1 MGLLRDAFTGVFAR
15 SSLPLS
21 WSQYQ
26 GYFGY
31 GGLTYPLVQAPN
43 TSINSKQEPPSA
55 TFNGYASTLY
65 KLNPVLF
72 ACAMVRLNLF
82 SEARFQ
88 FRRFESGRPGELF
101 GSEALRI
108 LEKPWPNGT
117 TGDLLARAIQD
128 ADIAGNAYFARRGMS
143 LRRMRPDWVT
153 IVLGS
158 DVATTESF
166 EDLDMEIL
174 GYLYQPGGAGSGLE
188 PITLLPDEVCHF
200 APIPDPVARFRG
212 MSWLEAVIREL
223 MADNAATEHKLK
235 FFEQGATVNL
245 VVNVSDPNIRT
256 QEQFETWVDTFRRA
270 HEGVSNAF
278 KNMYLSAGTTV
289 TPVGANLEQAA
300 FKAVQ
305 GAGETRIAA
314 AAGVPATIVGISE
327 GLQGSALNAGNYQQA
342 FRRFGDLTMRPL
354 WRNFCGSMGTLVDVP
369 PAAELWYDDR
379 DIPALQ
385 EDLKDAAE
393 IQQMQSAT
401 IRQLVDAGFKPETV
415 VEAVISGD
423 FKRLSHSKLFS
434 VQLQPPGTE
443 APSTNGA
450 GALPIGAPDG

>member
-1 MGLLRDAFTGVFAR
+1 MGFLRDAFTGVFSR

-21 WSQYQ
+21 WNDYQ
-26 GYFGY
+26 SWFGY
-31 GGLTYPLVQAPN
+31 GGLSYPVLAPP
-43 TSINSKQEPPSA
+43 TTLSSKQEPPTASFA
-55 TFNGYASTLY
+55 GYANALY

-82 SEARFQ
+82 AEARFQ

-101 GSEALRI
+101 GSRELGI
-108 LEKPWPNGT
+108 LERPWPNGT
-117 TGDLLARAIQD
+117 TGDLLSRAIQD
-128 ADIAGNAYFARRGMS
+128 ADIAGNAYFARRGS
-143 LRRMRPDWVT
+143 ALRRMRPDWVT

-158 DVATTESF
+158 EFSQSESY
-166 EDLDMEIL
+166 EDLDLQVL
-174 GYLYQPGGAGSGLE
+174 GYLYQPGGTGSGLE
-188 PITLLPDEVCHF
+188 QIALLPEEVCHF
-200 APIPDPVARFRG
+200 APIPDPLARFRG
-212 MSWLEAVIREL
+212 MSWIESIIREL

-245 VVNVSDPNIRT
+245 VVNVQDPNVRT
-256 QEQFETWVDTFRRA
+256 QEQFENWVDTFRRA
-270 HEGVSNAF
+270 HEGVSNSF

-300 FKAVQ
+300 FKVVQ

-314 AAGVPATIVGISE
+314 AAGTPPTIVGLSE
-327 GLQGSALNAGNYQQA
+327 GLQGSALNAGNYAQA

-354 WRNFCGSMGTLVDVP
+354 WRNFCGSMATLVDVP
-369 PAAELWYDDR
+369 VGAELWYDDR

-385 EDLKDAAE
+385 EDVKDAAE

-443 APSTNGA
+443 DPSTNGA
-450 GALPIGAPDG
+450 GALPIGAADE